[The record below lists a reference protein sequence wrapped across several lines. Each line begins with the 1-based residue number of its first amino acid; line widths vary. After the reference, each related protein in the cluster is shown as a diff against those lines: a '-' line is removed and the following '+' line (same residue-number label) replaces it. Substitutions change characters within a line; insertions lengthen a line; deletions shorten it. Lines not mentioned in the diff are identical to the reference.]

1 MRKTNITRNASRFSE
16 WLERWIE
23 TLLFLFG
30 TALVV
35 VGIYLVWGFSIA
47 IMATGSAV
55 IIISIM
61 IAKAKGGE

>member
-1 MRKTNITRNASRFSE
+1 MRKTNITRNVSRFSE

-47 IMATGSAV
+47 ITATGIAV

>member
-1 MRKTNITRNASRFSE
+1 MQKTSITRNVSRFSE

-35 VGIYLVWGFSIA
+35 VGIYLVWGLSIA
-47 IMATGSAV
+47 IMATGIAV
-55 IIISIM
+55 IVISIM

>member
-1 MRKTNITRNASRFSE
+1 MQRTNIMRNASRFKE
-16 WLERWIE
+16 WFSRWLE

-47 IMATGSAV
+47 IMATGIAV
-55 IIISIM
+55 IVISVM
-61 IAKAKGGE
+61 IAKAKGGD

>member
-1 MRKTNITRNASRFSE
+1 MRRTNTTRNASRFKN

-47 IMATGSAV
+47 IMATGIAV

-61 IAKAKGGE
+61 ISKAKGGE

>member
-23 TLLFLFG
+23 TLLFLAG

-47 IMATGSAV
+47 IMATGIAV

>member
-1 MRKTNITRNASRFSE
+1 MQRTNTTRNVSRFKE
-16 WLERWIE
+16 WFSRWLE

-35 VGIYLVWGFSIA
+35 VGIYLVWSFSIA
-47 IMATGSAV
+47 IMATGIVV
-55 IIISIM
+55 IIISVM

>member
-1 MRKTNITRNASRFSE
+1 MRRTNTTRNASRFKN

-47 IMATGSAV
+47 IMATGIAV

>member
-1 MRKTNITRNASRFSE
+1 MRKTNITHNASRFKE

-23 TLLFLFG
+23 TLLFLSG

-47 IMATGSAV
+47 IMATGIAV

>member
-1 MRKTNITRNASRFSE
+1 MRKTNTTLHASRFKE

-23 TLLFLFG
+23 TLLFLLG

-47 IMATGSAV
+47 IMATGIAV

-61 IAKAKGGE
+61 ISKAKGGE

>member
-1 MRKTNITRNASRFSE
+1 MQRTNTTRNVSRFKN

-23 TLLFLFG
+23 TLLLLLG

-47 IMATGSAV
+47 IMATGIAV

>member
-1 MRKTNITRNASRFSE
+1 MRKTNTTRNVSRFSE

-47 IMATGSAV
+47 IMATGIAV

>member
-1 MRKTNITRNASRFSE
+1 MQRTSITRNASRFKE
-16 WLERWIE
+16 WFSRWIE
-23 TLLFLFG
+23 TLLFLLG

-47 IMATGSAV
+47 IMATGIAV
-55 IIISIM
+55 IIISVM

>member
-1 MRKTNITRNASRFSE
+1 MRKTNITRNVSRFSE

-47 IMATGSAV
+47 IMATGIAV